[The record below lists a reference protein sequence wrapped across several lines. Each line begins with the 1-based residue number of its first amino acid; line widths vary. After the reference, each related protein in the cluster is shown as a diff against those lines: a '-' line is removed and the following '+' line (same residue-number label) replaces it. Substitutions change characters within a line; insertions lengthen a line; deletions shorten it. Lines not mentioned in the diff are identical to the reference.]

1 MPRYYRSRRRYGKR
15 FYRNRTLSQK
25 SIYGS
30 RSSYSQA
37 RQISALNKKINK
49 VYRRTKPEKKVA
61 IDVAPV
67 VVTLSSTAAGS
78 TESHLVP
85 VDIENGAGDKQR
97 VGDKIWRRDIFYLS
111 FEYYNTSSTGYHSS
125 ESAGCQLRF
134 ILGQYRT
141 PTNYL
146 NSPSTASLIQNYST
160 SGAGYTISGI
170 APLVNG
176 VTETHRI
183 FKDKKY
189 NITTDKNQLRIK
201 IATPWYSCRWQD
213 AYNVNHSWLLI
224 NASGLH
230 YDNDFTEYV
239 EMTVTRKTVF
249 TDA

>member
-1 MPRYYRSRRRYGKR
+1 MPRYYRRRYGKKR
-15 FYRNRTLSQK
+15 FYRSKVLSQR

-37 RQISALNKKINK
+37 RQISALNKKVK
-49 VYRRTKPEKKVA
+49 RVWKRTKPEKKVA
-61 IDVAPV
+61 IDLAPV
-67 VVTLSSTAAGS
+67 IVTLSSTLAGS

-85 VDIENGAGDKQR
+85 VDISNGSDDYQRIGDK
-97 VGDKIWRRDIFYLS
+97 VWRRDVYYLS

-134 ILGQYRT
+134 ILGQYKS

-146 NSPSTASLIQNYST
+146 NSPSTASLIQNYAT

-176 VTETHRI
+176 VTEEHKI
-183 FKDKKY
+183 WKDLKY
-189 NITTDKNQLRIK
+189 NVTTEKNQLRVK
-201 IATPWYSCRWQD
+201 ISTPWYSCRWKD
-213 AYNVNHSWLLI
+213 VYNNNHSWLLV

-249 TDA
+249 TDV